1 MQFLQQSN
9 VCNSIQSDLDIQ
21 YMDILTVSE
30 MMGERDCLWYI
41 SSDQLCYIPYFPVF
55 HLESPPRVL
64 IGLPSPEAIHFV
76 LFLRWRKRH
85 INQTIHQQQQEI
97 NHSLI
102 PQDSASFTFLSFLFF
117 YPFKRVFF
125 LESMHLFNQAKC
137 INSIDKEKH
146 LLYRIEVL
154 WWLMWQF

>member
-9 VCNSIQSDLDIQ
+9 VCDSIQSDLDIQ

-41 SSDQLCYIPYFPVF
+41 SSDQLGYIHNRPVF
-55 HLESPPRVL
+55 LESPPRVL

-117 YPFKRVFF
+117 YPFTRVFF
-125 LESMHLFNQAKC
+125 FLKAC
-137 INSIDKEKH
+137 IFLIRQSA
-146 LLYRIEVL
+146 
-154 WWLMWQF
+154 